1 MFGIGMVCAKVFGS
15 SDALSP
21 PSEPG
26 RIVAKDPRVGDLVA
40 STDVEV
46 LHYHAWLGTGIRPS
60 ATGLSFLTR
69 LVLLAEALHSVTS
82 GCTPARRI
90 PACDVSFQGFLASR
104 HTFSLFFEA

>member
-1 MFGIGMVCAKVFGS
+1 M
-15 SDALSP
+15 
-21 PSEPG
+21 
-26 RIVAKDPRVGDLVA
+26 GDLVA

-46 LHYHAWLGTGIRPS
+46 LHYHAWLGTRQAGIRPS

-104 HTFSLFFEA
+104 HTFSPFFEA